1 MSRFSPE
8 RVCVSARHLIVR
20 ALAVGALACALPGAA
35 FAQVGATLGG
45 AVTDDTGAALPG
57 VTVTMTNTA
66 NGTTQVA
73 ITAGDGSFRAVG
85 LSPAP
90 YTVKAELN
98 GFAPETR
105 SLTLTV
111 GADAKVDFRLKVAT
125 LQETVNVSGEVP
137 LVETARS
144 EPTSVVLA
152 DQIQTLPVLD
162 RNFLVLAQTLPG
174 SAPLTAGNTSFA
186 TTKFGGPAD
195 QRNGYTTLIDGGSVD
210 DTDWG
215 SPIVN
220 VSQDAVQEFKVFRN
234 QFDAQY
240 GAALVAVVSVATKS
254 GSNKFSGSGYYFG
267 RDQKLDATNA
277 FATAK
282 LPFDQTRVGGSLG
295 GPIRMNRTHF
305 FGAVEKLNVN
315 NTTLVSL
322 PASNPFASLENG
334 MFPTPTR
341 EKMGDLKIDQQ
352 FTSNHSLFVRYA
364 YDDQSLGGAKKPLH
378 DIGGALM
385 LGTNST
391 DSIITAHSTVV
402 QDNWVQSDRSVNS
415 LRVHYFRDYLATL
428 PNSDTLGVVRPSF
441 TWGQSNI
448 SPQIFDR
455 YDIALNETMYLN
467 LPHHDLKFGVDL
479 ARDDFPFEAHF
490 NEKGVFTFT
499 TDAPFNA
506 NDPRTYPTS
515 FTMQLPGFYDYKS
528 TQVASYAQDEWRARP
543 RLTVNMG
550 LRFDVDTN
558 MRINQFY
565 TDLLKDPF
573 YAPLGRFRGNPDGG
587 MYLNTLQPRFGAAY
601 DARGNGSLVLRGGW
615 GRYVTRNR
623 PWFDTRTM
631 NQTTSSSVFITDPN
645 ALKNFPSI
653 SGVLGGKSLAEFAA
667 TAATNIGTL
676 ISDHFKLPS
685 SLNTTVGFGWRLN
698 NVTSLDVDYVNT
710 LGRDQIG
717 LVDLNLPP
725 TGALNA
731 SNPRPVPQFAQVLS
745 MENYVTSA
753 YNALQMQLRTRVRGA
768 NSLQISYTLSKQRI
782 NGVDFFSTLR
792 GTQRTPREEGD
803 HPLDTPHNLS
813 VSAST
818 TLPFQIQLSGIAK
831 ALSGPP
837 FKVQAGP
844 DLDGDGVATGDRPR
858 GLPPT
863 IGRGDVAGQLALI
876 NAFRQSINL
885 PAIDASRL
893 GLFTYFTL
901 DMRATKAFPFADH
914 HRVEVFLEAF
924 NLTNHVNLSGYNS
937 NMNTLSF
944 LIPTS
949 ARPARQIQWGARYSF

>member
-1 MSRFSPE
+1 MMR
-8 RVCVSARHLIVR
+8 ARTAVVV
-20 ALAVGALACALPGAA
+20 LAVAFGSLLAPAA
-35 FAQVGATLGG
+35 AVAQVGAALGG
-45 AVTDDTGAALPG
+45 AVSDDTGSMLPG
-57 VTVTMTNTA
+57 VTVTITNTA
-66 NGTTQVA
+66 NGTNQVLITGADGNYRA
-73 ITAGDGSFRAVG
+73 IG

-90 YTVKAELN
+90 YQVNVQLS
-98 GFAPETR
+98 GFAPQTR
-105 SLTLTV
+105 TLTLTV
-111 GADAKVDFRLKVAT
+111 GADAKVDFKLKVAA
-125 LQETVNVSGEVP
+125 LQETVTVSGEVP

-152 DQIQTLPVLD
+152 DQIAALPVLD

-186 TTKFGGPAD
+186 STKFGGPAD

-254 GSNKFSGSGYYFG
+254 GTNRFSGSGYYFG

-277 FATAK
+277 FATTK
-282 LPFDQTRVGGSLG
+282 LPFDQTRVGGSFG
-295 GPIRMNRTHF
+295 GPIVMNRTHF
-305 FGAVEKLNVN
+305 FGAFEKLNVN

-322 PASNPFASLENG
+322 PATNPFAALENG

-341 EKMGDLKIDQQ
+341 EHMVDFKLDHQ
-352 FTSNHSLFVRYA
+352 FTSNHSVFVRYA
-364 YDDQSLGGAKKPLH
+364 NDDQQLGGAKKPLH
-378 DIGGALM
+378 DTGGGLM

-391 DSIITAHSTVV
+391 DSAIKAHSTVF
-402 QDNWVQSDRSVNS
+402 QDNWVLSPHAVNS
-415 LRVHYFRDYLATL
+415 FRVHYFKNYLATL

-441 TWGQSNI
+441 TWGQSSI

-455 YDIALNETMYLN
+455 WDLALNETIYLN
-467 LPHHDLKFGVDL
+467 FGRHDFKAGFDI

-499 TDAPFNA
+499 TDLPFNV
-506 NDPRTYPTS
+506 NDSRTYPTS
-515 FTMQLPGFYDYKS
+515 FTMQLPGFYDYRS
-528 TQVASYAQDEWRARP
+528 TQVAAYVQDEWQVKP
-543 RLTVNMG
+543 RLHVNAG

-565 TDLLKDPF
+565 TELLNDPF
-573 YAPLGRFRGNPDGG
+573 YAPLGQFRGAADGG
-587 MYLNTLQPRFGAAY
+587 RYLGTLQPRLGIAV
-601 DARGNGSLVLRGGW
+601 DASRSGSLVLRGGW

-645 ALKNFPSI
+645 AMKFFPSI
-653 SGVLGGKSLAEFAA
+653 SGVLGGKSLSEFAS

-676 ISDHFKLPS
+676 ISDDFKLPS
-685 SLNTTVGFGWRLN
+685 SLNTTAGFGWQLN
-698 NVTSLDVDYVNT
+698 KVTSLDVDYVNS

-717 LVDLNLPP
+717 LVDLNLPAS
-725 TGALNA
+725 GAVNA
-731 SNPRPVPQFAQVLS
+731 ANPRPVRQFAQVLS
-745 MENYVTSA
+745 MENYVTST

-768 NSLQISYTLSKQRI
+768 NSLQVSYTFSKQKI
-782 NGVDFFSTLR
+782 DGVDFFSTLR
-792 GTQRTPREEGD
+792 GTQRTPQEAGD

-818 TLPFQIQLSGIAK
+818 ILPFDIQLSGIVK
-831 ALSGPP
+831 ALTGPP

-844 DLDGDGVATGDRPR
+844 DLDGDRRPPARAAADHRPR
-858 GLPPT
+858 
-863 IGRGDVAGQLALI
+863 
-876 NAFRQSINL
+876 
-885 PAIDASRL
+885 
-893 GLFTYFTL
+893 
-901 DMRATKAFPFADH
+901 
-914 HRVEVFLEAF
+914 
-924 NLTNHVNLSGYNS
+924 
-937 NMNTLSF
+937 
-944 LIPTS
+944 
-949 ARPARQIQWGARYSF
+949 

>member
-1 MSRFSPE
+1 MMK
-8 RVCVSARHLIVR
+8 RVRPLLFLAAIVLLCARPI
-20 ALAVGALACALPGAA
+20 GI

-45 AVTDDTGAALPG
+45 FVSDETGGALPG
-57 VTVTMTNTA
+57 VTVTITNTS
-66 NGTTQVA
+66 NGTSQVLVTGA
-73 ITAGDGSFRAVG
+73 DGNFRAVG

-90 YTVKAELN
+90 HQIKVELS
-98 GFAPETR
+98 GFAPDTR
-105 SLTLTV
+105 VITLTV
-111 GADAKVDFRLKVAT
+111 GADARVDVRLKVASLTET
-125 LQETVNVSGEVP
+125 LTVTGESP

-152 DQIQTLPVLD
+152 DQINALPVLD

-186 TTKFGGPAD
+186 STKFGGPAD

-220 VSQDAVQEFKVFRN
+220 VSQDAVQEFKVYRN

-254 GSNKFSGSGYYFG
+254 GTNRFGGSGYYFG

-277 FATAK
+277 FATTK
-282 LPFDQTRVGGSLG
+282 LPFDQARGGGSFG
-295 GPIRMNRTHF
+295 GPIVQNKTHF

-322 PASNPFASLENG
+322 PASNPFATLENG

-341 EKMGDLKIDQQ
+341 EKMGDVKIDQQ
-352 FTSNHSLFVRYA
+352 FSGNHSAFVRYA
-364 YDDQSLGGAKKPLH
+364 YDNQSLGGAKKPLH
-378 DIGGALM
+378 DVGGGLM

-391 DSIITAHSTVV
+391 DSAIAAHSTVF
-402 QDNWVQSDRSVNS
+402 QDNWVLSERAVNS
-415 LRVHYFRDYLATL
+415 FRIHYFKDYLATL

-441 TWGQSNI
+441 TWGQSSI

-455 YDIALNETMYLN
+455 YDLAMNETLYVN
-467 LPHHDLKFGVDL
+467 SAHHDFKIGLDL

-499 TDAPFNA
+499 TDLPFDVN
-506 NDPRTYPTS
+506 NSRTYPTS
-515 FTMQLPGFYDYKS
+515 FTMQSQGFYDYKS
-528 TQVASYAQDEWRARP
+528 TQIAAYAQDEWNVRP
-543 RLTVNMG
+543 RLHVNAG

-573 YAPLGRFRGNPDGG
+573 YAPLARFRGNADGG
-587 MYLNTLQPRFGAAY
+587 KYLGTLQPRLGAAY
-601 DARGNGSLVLRGGW
+601 DVHGNGILVVRGGW

-653 SGVLGGKSLAEFAA
+653 AGVLGGKSLSEFAA
-667 TAATNIGTL
+667 TASQNIGTL
-676 ISDHFKLPS
+676 ISDHFMLPS
-685 SLNTTVGFGWRLN
+685 SLNSTVGFGWQLN
-698 NVTSLDVDYVNT
+698 KVTSLDVDYVNT
-710 LGRDQIG
+710 LGRNQIG
-717 LVDLNLPP
+717 LVDLNLPAS
-725 TGALNA
+725 GAVSA

-745 MENYVTSA
+745 MENYVTST

-768 NSLQISYTLSKQRI
+768 NSLQVSYTFSKQKI
-782 NGVDFFSTLR
+782 DGVDFFSTLR
-792 GTQRTPREEGD
+792 GTQRTPQEAGD
-803 HPLDTPHNLS
+803 HPLDTPHNVS

-818 TLPFQIQLSGIAK
+818 VLPFGVQLSGIAK

-863 IGRGDVAGQLALI
+863 IGRGDVDQQLALV
-876 NAFRQSINL
+876 NAFRQSIGL
-885 PAIDASRL
+885 QAIDRARL
-893 GLFTYFTL
+893 DLFPYFTL

-914 HRVEVFLEAF
+914 HRMEVFLETF
-924 NLTNHVNLSGYNS
+924 NLTNHVNLSGYNA
-937 NMNTLSF
+937 NMNTNSF
-944 LIPTS
+944 LIPSS
-949 ARPARQIQWGARYSF
+949 ARAARQIQWGLRYSF

>member
-1 MSRFSPE
+1 MRTASR
-8 RVCVSARHLIVR
+8 R
-20 ALAVGALACALPGAA
+20 AAIAVTLTLLCAPPAA
-35 FAQVGATLGG
+35 VFAQVGAALGG
-45 AVTDDTGAALPG
+45 FVADDTGGALPG
-57 VTVTMTNTA
+57 VTVTIA
-66 NGTTQVA
+66 NSSNGRTQVLV
-73 ITAGDGSFRAVG
+73 TGPDGNFRAVG

-90 YTVKAELN
+90 YQVNVQLT
-98 GFAPETR
+98 GFTSQTR
-105 SLTLTV
+105 VLTLTV
-111 GADAKVDFRLKVAT
+111 GADAKVDFKLKVAS
-125 LQETVNVSGEVP
+125 LSETVTVSGESP
-137 LVETARS
+137 LVETAKS

-152 DQIQTLPVLD
+152 DQISTLPVLD

-186 TTKFGGPAD
+186 STKFGGPAD

-220 VSQDAVQEFKVFRN
+220 VSQDAVQEFKVYRN

-254 GSNKFSGSGYYFG
+254 GTNRFGGSGYYFG

-277 FATAK
+277 FAATK
-282 LPFDQTRVGGSLG
+282 LPFDQTRVGGSFG
-295 GPIRMNRTHF
+295 GPIVLNKTHF

-322 PASNPFASLENG
+322 PATNPFAALENG
-334 MFPTPTR
+334 TFPTPTN
-341 EKMGDLKIDQQ
+341 EKMGDIRIDHQLSGRQ
-352 FTSNHSLFVRYA
+352 SLFVRYA
-364 YDDQSLGGAKKPLH
+364 YDNQQLGGAKKPLH
-378 DIGGALM
+378 DVGGGLM

-391 DSIITAHSTVV
+391 DSAINAHSVV
-402 QDNWVQSDRSVNS
+402 LQDNWVVSDRTVNS
-415 LRVHYFRDYLATL
+415 FRVHYFKNYLATL
-428 PNSDTLGVVRPSF
+428 PNSDTIGVVRPSF
-441 TWGQSNI
+441 TWGQSSI

-455 YDIALNETMYLN
+455 YDLAFNETLYIN
-467 LPHHDLKFGVDL
+467 RAHHDFKAGLDV

-499 TDAPFNA
+499 TDLPFDVN
-506 NDPRTYPTS
+506 NSRTYPTS
-515 FTMQLPGFYDYKS
+515 FTMQSQGFYDYKS
-528 TQVASYAQDEWRARP
+528 TQVAAYAQDEWQVRP
-543 RLTVNMG
+543 QLHLNAG
-550 LRFDVDTN
+550 LRFDLDTN

-573 YAPLGRFRGNPDGG
+573 YAPLARFRGQADGG
-587 MYLNTLQPRFGAAY
+587 RYLGTLQPRLGLAFNVNGS
-601 DARGNGSLVLRGGW
+601 GSLVLRGGW

-645 ALKNFPSI
+645 AMKFYPSI
-653 SGVLGGKSLAEFAA
+653 AGVLGGKSLSEFAA
-667 TAATNIGTL
+667 TASQNIGTL
-676 ISDHFKLPS
+676 ISDTFKLPS
-685 SLNTTVGFGWRLN
+685 SLNSTVGFGWQLN
-698 NVTSLDVDYVNT
+698 KVTSLDVDYVNS

-717 LVDLNLPP
+717 LVDLNLPAS
-725 TGALNA
+725 GAISA

-745 MENYVTSA
+745 MENYVTST

-768 NSLQISYTLSKQRI
+768 NSLQVSYTLSKQKI
-782 NGVDFFSTLR
+782 DGVDFFSTLR
-792 GTQRTPREEGD
+792 GTQRTPQEAGD

-818 TLPFQIQLSGIAK
+818 VLPFGIQFSAIAK

-837 FKVQAGP
+837 FKVQSGL

-858 GLPPT
+858 GVPPT
-863 IGRGDVAGQLALI
+863 IGRGDVTGQLALI
-876 NAFRQSINL
+876 NAFRQSVAL
-885 PAIDASRL
+885 QPIDASRL
-893 GLFTYFTL
+893 ELFRYFTL

-914 HRVEVFLEAF
+914 HRMEVFLESF
-924 NLTNHVNLSGYNS
+924 NLTNHVNLSGYNA
-937 NMNTLSF
+937 NMNTNSF
-944 LIPTS
+944 LIPSS
-949 ARPARQIQWGARYSF
+949 ARPARQVQWGLRYSF

>member
-1 MSRFSPE
+1 MSRILVRWVTVACLAAASSLATASGVLASP
-8 RVCVSARHLIVR
+8 
-20 ALAVGALACALPGAA
+20 AA
-35 FAQVGATLGG
+35 PQVGASLGG
-45 AVTDDTGAALPG
+45 VVTDDTGGALPG
-57 VTVTMTNTA
+57 VTVTITNTA
-66 NGTTQVA
+66 NGTVQ
-73 ITAGDGSFRAVG
+73 TAVTGADGSFRAIG
-85 LSPAP
+85 LSPSS
-90 YTVKAELN
+90 YQVKAELS
-98 GFAPETR
+98 GFGPEAR
-105 SLTLTV
+105 ALTLTV
-111 GADAKVDFRLKVAT
+111 GADAKIDFRLKVAT
-125 LQETVNVSGEVP
+125 LQETVNVTGESP

-152 DQIQTLPVLD
+152 DQIQALPVLD

-186 TTKFGGPAD
+186 STKFGGPAD

-267 RDQKLDATNA
+267 RDDKLDATNA
-277 FATAK
+277 FATTK
-282 LPFDQTRVGGSLG
+282 LPFDQTRVGGSFG
-295 GPIRMNRTHF
+295 GPIKMNRTHF
-305 FGAVEKLNVN
+305 FGALEKLNVN

-322 PASNPFASLENG
+322 PASNPFATLENG

-341 EKMGDLKIDQQ
+341 EKMADLKVDQQ
-352 FTSNHSLFVRYA
+352 FTSQHSLFVRYA
-364 YDDQSLGGAKKPLH
+364 YDSQSLGGAKKPLH
-378 DIGGALM
+378 DVGSGLQ

-391 DSIITAHSTVV
+391 DSVILAHSTVV
-402 QDNWVQSDRSVNS
+402 QDNWVLSDRAVNS
-415 LRVHYFRDYLATL
+415 LRAHFFSDYLATL

-441 TWGQSNI
+441 TWGQSSI

-455 YDIALNETMYLN
+455 WDLALNETLYFN
-467 LPHHDLKFGVDL
+467 LPKHDFKVGLDV

-499 TDAPFNA
+499 TDTPFNA
-506 NDPRTYPTS
+506 SDSRTYPTS

-528 TQVASYAQDEWRARP
+528 TQLATYVQDEWRVRP
-543 RLTVNMG
+543 RVTVNAG
-550 LRFDVDTN
+550 LRFDLDTN

-573 YAPLGRFRGNPDGG
+573 YAPLGRFRGSADAG
-587 MYLNTLQPRFGAAY
+587 MYTGTLQPRLGLTY

-631 NQTTSSSVFITDPN
+631 NQTTSSSVFITDQA
-645 ALKNFPSI
+645 ALRNFPSI
-653 SGVLGGKSLAEFAA
+653 SGVLGGKSLTEFAA

-676 ISDHFKLPS
+676 IPDHFKLPS
-685 SLNTTVGFGWRLN
+685 SLNSTIGFGWQLN
-698 NVTSLDVDYVNT
+698 RVTSLDVDYVNT

-717 LVDLNLPP
+717 LVDLNLPAS
-725 TGALNA
+725 GAVNA

-745 MENYVTSA
+745 MENYVTST

-768 NSLQISYTLSKQRI
+768 NSLQISYTFSKQRI

-792 GTQRTPREEGD
+792 GTQRTPQEEGD
-803 HPLDTPHNLS
+803 HPLDTPHNIS

-818 TLPFQIQLSGIAK
+818 TLPFAIQVSGIVK

-858 GLPPT
+858 GVPPT
-863 IGRGDVAGQLALI
+863 IGRGDVDQQLALI

-885 PAIDASRL
+885 QPIDASRL

-914 HRVEVFLEAF
+914 QRLEVFLESF

-937 NMNTLSF
+937 NMNTNSF
-944 LIPTS
+944 LIPSS
-949 ARPARQIQWGARYSF
+949 ARSARQVQWGVRYQF

>member
-1 MSRFSPE
+1 MNRLGPE
-8 RVCVSARHLIVR
+8 RMCIAARRFLAA
-20 ALAVGALACALPGAA
+20 ALVVGVVAYALPRSAS
-35 FAQVGATLGG
+35 AQVGATLGG

-57 VTVTMTNTA
+57 VTVTITNTA

-73 ITAGDGSFRAVG
+73 LTAGDGSFRAVG

-90 YTVKAELN
+90 YSLKAELS

-105 SLTLTV
+105 SVTLTV
-111 GADAKVDFRLKVAT
+111 GADAKVDFRLRVAT
-125 LQETVNVSGEVP
+125 LQETVTVSGEVP

-254 GSNKFSGSGYYFG
+254 GSNTFSGSGYYFG

-277 FATAK
+277 FATTK
-282 LPFDQTRVGGSLG
+282 LPFDQTRAGGSIG
-295 GPIRMNRTHF
+295 GPIKMNRTHF

-341 EKMGDLKIDQQ
+341 EKMGDVKVDQQ
-352 FTSNHSLFVRYA
+352 FTRNHSLFVRYA
-364 YDDQSLGGAKKPLH
+364 YDNQSLGGAKKPRH
-378 DIGGALM
+378 DVGGGLM

-391 DSIITAHSTVV
+391 DSIIIAHSTVV
-402 QDNWVQSDRSVNS
+402 QDNLVLSDRSVNS

-441 TWGQSNI
+441 TWGQSSI

-455 YDIALNETMYLN
+455 WDIAVNETMYVN
-467 LPHHDLKFGVDL
+467 LPHHNLKFGVDL

-490 NEKGVFTFT
+490 NERGVFTFT
-499 TDAPFNA
+499 TDAPFNVT
-506 NDPRTYPTS
+506 DPRTYPTS

-528 TQVASYAQDEWRARP
+528 NQIGTYVHDEWRATRQ
-543 RLTVNMG
+543 LTVNAG

-565 TDLLKDPF
+565 TDLLENPF
-573 YAPLGRFRGNPDGG
+573 YAPLARFRGAADAG
-587 MYLNTLQPRFGAAY
+587 MYLNTLQPRVGMAY
-601 DARGNGSLVLRGGW
+601 DRGGNGSLVIRGGW

-631 NQTTSSSVFITDPN
+631 NQTTSSSVFITDPS
-645 ALKNFPSI
+645 ALKNFPDI
-653 SGVLGGKSLAEFAA
+653 PAVLGGKSLAEFAA

-676 ISDHFKLPS
+676 IPDQFKLPS
-685 SLNTTVGFGWRLN
+685 SLNTTIGFGWQLN
-698 NVTSLDVDYVNT
+698 NRTSLDVDYVNT

-717 LVDLNLPP
+717 LVDLNLPG
-725 TGALNA
+725 TGAVNA
-731 SNPRPVPQFAQVLS
+731 ANPRPVPQFAQVLS
-745 MENYVTSA
+745 MENYVTST

-768 NSLQISYTLSKQRI
+768 NSLQVSYTLSKQRI

-792 GTQRTPREEGD
+792 GTQRMPQEEGD
-803 HPLDTPHNLS
+803 HPLDTPNNLS

-818 TLPFQIQLSGIAK
+818 TLPFQIQVSGIAK
-831 ALSGPP
+831 GLSGPP

-844 DLDGDGVATGDRPR
+844 DLDGDGIATGDRPR

-863 IGRGDVAGQLALI
+863 IGRGEVAGQLAII

-885 PAIDASRL
+885 PPIDASRL
-893 GLFTYFTL
+893 DLFTYFTL
-901 DMRATKAFPFADH
+901 DMRATKAFPFAVH

-924 NLTNHVNLSGYNS
+924 NLTNDVNLSGYNS
-937 NMNTLSF
+937 NMNTASF

>member
-1 MSRFSPE
+1 MVKGFK
-8 RVCVSARHLIVR
+8 R
-20 ALAVGALACALPGAA
+20 AAILAVMALLFMAPAAAL
-35 FAQVGATLGG
+35 AQVGAAIGG
-45 AVTDDTGAALPG
+45 FISDETGSSLPG
-57 VTVTMTNTA
+57 VAVTITNTS
-66 NGTTQVA
+66 NGTTQV
-73 ITAGDGSFRAVG
+73 IVTGTDGNFRAIG

-90 YTVKAELN
+90 YQVDVQLS
-98 GFAPETR
+98 GFAPQTR
-105 SLTLTV
+105 TFTLTI
-111 GADAKVDFRLKVAT
+111 GADARVDFRLKVAA
-125 LQETVNVSGEVP
+125 LQESVTVSGESP

-152 DQIQTLPVLD
+152 DQISALPVLD
-162 RNFLVLAQTLPG
+162 RNFLSLAQTLPG

-186 TTKFGGPAD
+186 STKFGGPAD

-254 GSNKFSGSGYYFG
+254 GTNRFSGSGYYFG

-277 FATAK
+277 FATSK
-282 LPFDQTRVGGSLG
+282 VPFDQWRIGGSFG
-295 GPIRMNRTHF
+295 GPIVMSKTHF

-315 NTTLVSL
+315 NTTLVTL
-322 PASNPFASLENG
+322 PASNPFATLENG

-341 EKMGDLKIDQQ
+341 ERMIDFRLDQQ
-352 FTSNHSLFVRYA
+352 FTSQHSAFVRYA
-364 YDDQSLGGAKKPLH
+364 HNNQQLGGAKKPLH
-378 DIGGALM
+378 DIGGGLM

-391 DSIITAHSTVV
+391 DSAINAHSTVF
-402 QDNWVQSDRSVNS
+402 QDNWVLSDRMVNS
-415 LRVHYFRDYLATL
+415 FRVHYFKNYLATL
-428 PNSDTLGVVRPSF
+428 PNSETLGVVRPSF
-441 TWGQSNI
+441 TWGQSSI

-455 YDIALNETMYLN
+455 WDIAFNETLYVN
-467 LPHHDLKFGVDL
+467 RAHHDFKAGLDV

-499 TDAPFNA
+499 TDLPFDVN
-506 NDPRTYPTS
+506 NSRTYPTS

-528 TQVASYAQDEWRARP
+528 TQVAAYVQDEWQVRP
-543 RLTVNMG
+543 RLHVNAG
-550 LRFDVDTN
+550 LRWDVDTN

-573 YAPLGRFRGNPDGG
+573 YAPLGRFRGDADGG
-587 MYLNTLQPRFGAAY
+587 MYRGTLQPRLGLAY
-601 DARGNGSLVLRGGW
+601 DIGGTGSLVLRGGW

-645 ALKNFPSI
+645 ALKSFPSI
-653 SGVLGGKSLAEFAA
+653 SGVLGGKSLSEFAA
-667 TAATNIGTL
+667 TASANIGTL
-676 ISDHFKLPS
+676 ITDDFKLPS
-685 SLNTTVGFGWRLN
+685 SLNSTAGFGWQLN
-698 NVTSLDVDYVNT
+698 KVTSLDVDYVNS
-710 LGRDQIG
+710 LGRNQIG
-717 LVDLNLPP
+717 LVDLNLPVS
-725 TGALNA
+725 GAVSA
-731 SNPRPVPQFAQVLS
+731 ANPRPVPQFAQVLS
-745 MENYVTSA
+745 MENYVTST

-768 NSLQISYTLSKQRI
+768 NSLQVSYTFSKQKI
-782 NGVDFFSTLR
+782 DGVDFFSTLR
-792 GTQRTPREEGD
+792 GTQRTPQEAGD
-803 HPLDTPHNLS
+803 HPLDTPYNLS

-818 TLPFQIQLSGIAK
+818 VLPFDIQLSGIAK

-863 IGRGDVAGQLALI
+863 IGRGDVDGQLALV
-876 NAFRQSINL
+876 NTFRQSIGL
-885 PAIDASRL
+885 QPVDASRL
-893 GLFTYFTL
+893 GLFPYFTF
-901 DMRATKAFPFADH
+901 DMRATKAFRFADRQ
-914 HRVEVFLEAF
+914 RVEVFLETF
-924 NLTNHVNLSGYNS
+924 NLTNHVNFSAYNS
-937 NMNTLSF
+937 NMNTNSF
-944 LIPTS
+944 LIATT
-949 ARPARQIQWGARYSF
+949 ARPARQIQWGLRYSF

>member
-1 MSRFSPE
+1 MKRSTSRLF
-8 RVCVSARHLIVR
+8 L
-20 ALAVGALACALPGAA
+20 ALAALMWIGLMPA
-35 FAQVGATLGG
+35 FGQVGASVSGV
-45 AVTDDTGAALPG
+45 VTDETGGALPG
-57 VTVTMTNTA
+57 VTVTITNKS
-66 NGTTQVA
+66 NGTSQMFVTSA
-73 ITAGDGSFRAVG
+73 DGNFRAVA

-90 YTVKAELN
+90 YDVKVELT
-98 GFAPETR
+98 GFAPQTH

-111 GADAKVDFRLKVAT
+111 GADARVDVRLKVAAV
-125 LQETVNVSGEVP
+125 QENVTVSGELP

-152 DQIQTLPVLD
+152 DQIKTLPVLD

-174 SAPLTAGNTSFA
+174 SAPLTAGNTTFA

-195 QRNGYTTLIDGGSVD
+195 QRNGYTTIIDGGSVD

-254 GSNKFSGSGYYFG
+254 GTNAFSGSGYYFG

-277 FATAK
+277 FATTK
-282 LPFDQTRVGGSLG
+282 LPFDQNRIGGSFG
-295 GPIRMNRTHF
+295 GPIAMNKTHF
-305 FGAVEKLNVN
+305 FSAFERLAVNS
-315 NTTLVSL
+315 TTLVSL
-322 PASNPFASLENG
+322 PSSNPFASLENG
-334 MFPTPTR
+334 TFPTPTR
-341 EKMGDLKIDQQ
+341 EKMGDVKVDHQ
-352 FTSNHSLFVRYA
+352 FTGQHSLFVRYA
-364 YDDQSLGGAKKPLH
+364 YDTQQLGGAKKPPH
-378 DIGGALM
+378 DIGGGLM

-391 DSIITAHSTVV
+391 DSAITAHSTVV
-402 QDNWVQSDRSVNS
+402 QDNWVLSSHAVNS
-415 LRVHYFRDYLATL
+415 FRIHYFSDYLATL

-441 TWGQSNI
+441 TWGQSSI

-455 YDIALNETMYLN
+455 WDFAAYETLYIN
-467 LPHHDLKFGVDL
+467 RAHHDFKVGVDI

-499 TDAPFNA
+499 TDAPFDVSNS
-506 NDPRTYPTS
+506 RTYPTS

-528 TQVASYAQDEWRARP
+528 TQVAAYVQDEWQLRP
-543 RLTVNMG
+543 RLHVNAG
-550 LRFDVDTN
+550 LRYDADTN
-558 MRINQFY
+558 MRINGFY
-565 TDLLKDPF
+565 SDLVKDPF
-573 YAPLGRFRGNPDGG
+573 YAPLGRFRGNADAG
-587 MYLNTLQPRFGAAY
+587 MYLNTLQPRLGATY
-601 DARGNGSLVLRGGW
+601 DASGTGSLVLRGGW

-623 PWFDTRTM
+623 PWFETRTM

-645 ALKNFPSI
+645 ALKFFPDI
-653 SGVLGGKSLAEFAA
+653 NGVLGGKTLSQFAA

-685 SLNTTVGFGWRLN
+685 SLNSTVGFGWQINR
-698 NVTSLDVDYVNT
+698 VTSLDVDYVNT

-717 LVDLNLPP
+717 LVDLNLPAS
-725 TGALNA
+725 GAVNA
-731 SNPRPVPQFAQVLS
+731 ANPRPVPQFAQVLS
-745 MENYVTSA
+745 MENYVTST

-768 NSLQISYTLSKQRI
+768 NSLQVSYTFSKQRI
-782 NGVDFFSTLR
+782 DGVDFFSTLR
-792 GTQRTPREEGD
+792 GTQRTPQEKGD

-818 TLPFQIQLSGIAK
+818 VLPLDIQLSGIAK

-844 DLDGDGVATGDRPR
+844 DLDGDGVATGDRPV

-863 IGRGDVAGQLALI
+863 IGRGDVSQQLALV
-876 NAFRQSINL
+876 NAFRQSIGL
-885 PAIDASRL
+885 QPIDAARL

-901 DMRATKAFPFADH
+901 DMRATKAFPFADR
-914 HRVEVFLEAF
+914 HRMEVFLEAF
-924 NLTNHVNLSGYNS
+924 NLTNHVNLSGYNG
-937 NMNTLSF
+937 NMNTSSF
-944 LIPTS
+944 LIPSS
-949 ARPARQIQWGARYSF
+949 ARPARQIQWGLRYSF